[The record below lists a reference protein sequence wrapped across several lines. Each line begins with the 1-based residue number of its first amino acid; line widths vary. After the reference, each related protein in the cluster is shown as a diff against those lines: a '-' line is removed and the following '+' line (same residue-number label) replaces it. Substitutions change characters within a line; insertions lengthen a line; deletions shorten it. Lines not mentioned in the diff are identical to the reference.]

1 MRALERE
8 LEKSRAREERQA
20 RRADALLAEV
30 ARLRDEASSTAKTL
44 RDPRGEDD
52 AASLASSFGY
62 GLRLVPA
69 NPPPSARRY
78 QPVYGEVKSP
88 ANGADAPIAAL
99 GAF

>member
-1 MRALERE
+1 
-8 LEKSRAREERQA
+8 
-20 RRADALLAEV
+20 
-30 ARLRDEASSTAKTL
+30 
-44 RDPRGEDD
+44 
-52 AASLASSFGY
+52 
-62 GLRLVPA
+62 VPA